1 MIKGCERKILLVN
14 GGETSLFESAYFV
27 LKKSAEQKE
36 DSHTDMLKEA
46 NRIIES
52 SLPFG
57 ITRMRRRERA
67 RRRLVRVG
75 TFSLGALF
83 GISACL
89 VFFLIFAPI

>member
-1 MIKGCERKILLVN
+1 MIKGCERRILQVN

-27 LKKSAEQKE
+27 LKKSAEQRE

-57 ITRMRRRERA
+57 ITRLKRRERTKRRIA
-67 RRRLVRVG
+67 RVAAFLIG
-75 TFSLGALF
+75 TLF
-83 GISACL
+83 GIALCMI
-89 VFFLIFAPI
+89 FFLILSTL